1 MMGDSRVQRWLS
13 TICEVEYNDKQT
25 WHYLIDLLERDL
37 KAQQL
42 ETSQKTKE
50 RSKHLKKKGML
61 EDITAIS
68 LVTQV

>member
-13 TICEVEYNDKQT
+13 TIFEVEYNDKQT
-25 WHYLIDLLERDL
+25 WHYLIDFLERDL

-50 RSKHLKKKGML
+50 RRSIGRKRVCWK
-61 EDITAIS
+61 I
-68 LVTQV
+68 

>member
-1 MMGDSRVQRWLS
+1 MMGDGRVQRWLS

-25 WHYLIDLLERDL
+25 WHYLIDFLERDL

>member
-25 WHYLIDLLERDL
+25 WHYLIDFLERDL
-37 KAQQL
+37 KVQQL
-42 ETSQKTKE
+42 ETSQKTKD

-61 EDITAIS
+61 EDITVIS

>member
-25 WHYLIDLLERDL
+25 WHYLIHFLERDL

>member
-25 WHYLIDLLERDL
+25 WHYLIDFLERDL

-50 RSKHLKKKGML
+50 RRS
-61 EDITAIS
+61 I
-68 LVTQV
+68 

>member
-50 RSKHLKKKGML
+50 RRS
-61 EDITAIS
+61 I
-68 LVTQV
+68 

>member
-1 MMGDSRVQRWLS
+1 MMGDGRVQRWLS

-25 WHYLIDLLERDL
+25 WHYLIDFLERDL
-37 KAQQL
+37 KVQQL
-42 ETSQKTKE
+42 ETSQKTKD

-61 EDITAIS
+61 EDITVIS